1 MNHMA
6 SKAVL
11 SNSGE
16 WKLILNFQQC
26 EQFRAKEGSQVLI
39 VKAELPQKS

>member
-1 MNHMA
+1 MA